1 MTIDT
6 VRRKYSMSIDDVLNV
21 RALYCGT
28 VTIRK
33 VAENSVFKRNT
44 NVEVLNAIT

>member
-21 RALYCGT
+21 RALYSST

-33 VAENSVFKRNT
+33 VAENSLFKRNT